1 MRMRPCT
8 WYRDEAIVCFLFSS
22 DEQNHVVIASVKL
35 PNEEAQVDT
44 SRYDSDKGGVVLVFK
59 QIW

>member
-1 MRMRPCT
+1 M
-8 WYRDEAIVCFLFSS
+8 FSFSS

-44 SRYDSDKGGVVLVFK
+44 SRYDSDKGGVVIVIK
-59 QIW
+59 QI